1 VAADRAWHDAGVTD
15 QGSRYDRMATG
26 YARYWAPVLA
36 PSVAELLD
44 MATPAVTNGQRIID
58 VGTGTGQLAIAAL
71 GRWPAASIV
80 GIDASSG
87 MLDVAGAEAERL
99 LPSDVARRFER
110 LAAFADRLP
119 FDDGSFDV
127 ALSSFVFQQV
137 PNRARALREVR
148 RVLRPGGTLAY
159 VSWLEGGRS
168 FVPDEIFDDVLDEVG
183 IGAREVDGRSGDIPT
198 VERAANE
205 LRRAGFEAVTARAGR
220 IGHRFTV
227 DTYIEFLSD
236 FDEETLFDE
245 FDPDERERVIRRLR
259 GRLTRLSAET
269 MTMRFPTVFA
279 TGRRTR

>member
-1 VAADRAWHDAGVTD
+1 
-15 QGSRYDRMATG
+15 MATG

-44 MATPAVTNGQRIID
+44 IAAPVVADGQRIID

-71 GRWPAASIV
+71 GRWPATSIV
-80 GIDASSG
+80 GIDASTG
-87 MLDVAGAEAERL
+87 MLEVAGAEAGRQ
-99 LPSDVARRFER
+99 LPPDVARRFER
-110 LAAFADRLP
+110 VAAFADRLP

-159 VSWLEGGRS
+159 VSWLDGGRA
-168 FVPDEIFDDVLDEVG
+168 FLPDEIFDDVLDEVG
-183 IGAREVDGRSGDIPT
+183 IGAREIDGRPGDIPS

-205 LRRAGFEAVTARAGR
+205 LRRAGFEGVAARAGR

-227 DTYIEFLSD
+227 DAYIEFLSA
-236 FDEETLFDE
+236 FDEETLFAD
-245 FDPDERERVIRRLR
+245 FDPDERERVIRRVR

-269 MTMRFPTVFA
+269 MTMRYPTVFA
-279 TGRRTR
+279 TGRRSR